1 MICIAR
7 TCAQRGVL
15 GFCIQDRVPAE
26 HIERTARARSR
37 AHARTRTF
45 GAPLTVPAGSA
56 ARSAS
61 HTLSSGLSLPVT
73 VGRGREVGGHVGV
86 WMGGWE
92 EGVGEWA
99 AGPLVRAS
107 KLHHQSTAQP
117 APRAR
122 STPERACAADV
133 HDVTVPLH
141 LHQSLHAHSAG
152 RGHLPCAGVVVWASV
167 CTCVCVCG
175 GGASVC
181 VCGGGEGCV
190 VVRVGA
196 WAATGPP
203 AITVHVPHAH
213 LTPPPPPSPTHPPT
227 SPHTPRTHPAHV
239 VATQVHKHHMLRT
252 LLLIRQKILLQ
263 RKILLARRPPRA
275 RPRQRPAQGWWWCG
289 GGGGMDG
296 EGARRGQ
303 EGGARGEQAAR
314 RRPPEPPLT
323 HRLVTSPSDPTRHRI
338 SGDDATTMQPRA

>member
-213 LTPPPPPSPTHPPT
+213 LTPPPPPGGPPPPPPPPPPPFPNPPTHLPTHPT
-227 SPHTPRTHPAHV
+227 HSPCPRRCDPGPQASHAPHAPSHPPEDPPPA
-239 VATQVHKHHMLRT
+239 QD
-252 LLLIRQKILLQ
+252 
-263 RKILLARRPPRA
+263 PPRSSPPA
-275 RPRQRPAQGWWWCG
+275 RASPPAACAGVVVVRG
-289 GGGGMDG
+289 GRGHGRRGRKAWAGGR
-296 EGARRGQ
+296 GARRAGS
-303 EGGARGEQAAR
+303 EE
-314 RRPPEPPLT
+314 
-323 HRLVTSPSDPTRHRI
+323 
-338 SGDDATTMQPRA
+338 ATP

>member
-203 AITVHVPHAH
+203 AITVHVPHA
-213 LTPPPPPSPTHPPT
+213 PPPPPPPPPPPLPQPTHPP
-227 SPHTPRTHPAHV
+227 PHTPHALTLP
-239 VATQVHKHHMLRT
+239 TSLRPRST
-252 LLLIRQKILLQ
+252 SITCSARSFSS
-263 RKILLARRPPRA
+263 ARRSSSSARSSSLVAPRA
-275 RPRQRPAQGWWWCG
+275 RVPASGLRRG
-289 GGGGMDG
+289 GGGAGG
-296 EGARRGQ
+296 EGAWTARAQGVGRRAGRAASRQ
-303 EGGARGEQAAR
+303 RGGDPLN
-314 RRPPEPPLT
+314 PPSLT
-323 HRLVTSPSDPTRHRI
+323 
-338 SGDDATTMQPRA
+338 G